1 MGDMGGAFQL
11 LDLLAVT
18 LAILVASLL
27 VAFLVDKLFQRKRTR
42 KRILWGAVILY
53 VLAVIAYF
61 GFIAFVLSGNVN

>member
-27 VAFLVDKLFQRKRTR
+27 VAFLVGKLFQRKRTR

>member
-1 MGDMGGAFQL
+1 MGGAFQL

-27 VAFLVDKLFQRKRTR
+27 VAFLVGKLFQRKRTR

>member
-1 MGDMGGAFQL
+1 MGGAFQL

-42 KRILWGAVILY
+42 KRILWGPSYSTFWQSLHI
-53 VLAVIAYF
+53 
-61 GFIAFVLSGNVN
+61 SGSLHSF